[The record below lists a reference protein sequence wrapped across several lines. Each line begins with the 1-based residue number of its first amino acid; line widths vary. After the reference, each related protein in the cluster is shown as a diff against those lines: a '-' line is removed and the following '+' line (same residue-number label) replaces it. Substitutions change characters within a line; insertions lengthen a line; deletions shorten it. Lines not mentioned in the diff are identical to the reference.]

1 VLADIIEKMALS
13 GIQTTSEK
21 NTLRQRFATSLKVEV
36 ADDAQTLKK
45 YSRDTSIFERTPSLV
60 VYPKNADEVSSVVR
74 FVHDAKRNGENISI
88 AARSAGTDMS
98 GGPLTDSVA
107 MVFTKHMNHIGEISD
122 DLAVTEPGV
131 YYRDFDKATVAHN
144 GQILPSFP
152 ASREICALGGMISN
166 NSGGE
171 LTLEYGKTNRYV
183 RELDVVLSDGS
194 SATLRPLTQSELA
207 HKEAE
212 QTLEGAI
219 YREMHKLIENNAK
232 EIEQARPT
240 VTKNSAGYALWNVCD
255 SKQKTFDLTQL
266 VTGSQGTLAIITKA
280 KLGLVHK
287 KPHHAML
294 VIFLSDINILPEVVH
309 RVLKHNPE
317 SFESYD
323 DQTFRLAVRF
333 IPQIIGHLGI
343 TRMIRLGI
351 AFIPEIAMVFFGGVP
366 KLVLMAEFSDETPH
380 DALYRAGA
388 AEISLSGLAVRTKIA
403 KSETQAAKYWT
414 IRRESFALL
423 RKNLKGL
430 YAAPFIDDIV
440 VHPDD
445 YPKFLPELNQM
456 LSGYYLLYTIA
467 GHAGEGNFHIIPLM
481 DLAKPESRRAIME
494 LQPKVY
500 ELVAKYHGSIDGE
513 HNDGIIRT
521 PYLPMMFGDKM
532 CELFAQVKK
541 IFDPHNI
548 LNPGKKV
555 GGTIA
560 DIERSMLAR

>member
-1 VLADIIEKMALS
+1 MTFIGSRPISRSD
-13 GIQTTSEK
+13 
-21 NTLRQRFATSLKVEV
+21 TLRHRLATLLDVDA
-36 ADDAQTLKK
+36 ADDAETLQK
-45 YSRDTSIFERTPSLV
+45 YSRDTSIFERTPALV
-60 VYPKNADEVSSVVR
+60 VYPKNADDVSAVVR
-74 FVHDAKRNGENISI
+74 YVHEAKIHGDNISL

-107 MVFTKHMNHIGEISD
+107 MVFTKHMNHIGEIQT
-122 DLAVTEPGV
+122 DLAVAEPGV
-131 YYRDFDKATVAHN
+131 YYRDFEKATIAHN

-152 ASREICALGGMISN
+152 ASRELCALGGMIAN

-194 SATLRPLTQSELA
+194 RATLHPLSQNELE
-207 HKEAE
+207 KKKSE
-212 QTLEGAI
+212 QTLEGSI
-219 YREMHKLIENNAK
+219 YREIHELIKNNAE
-232 EIEQARPT
+232 EIEKARPT
-240 VTKNSAGYALWNVCD
+240 VAKNSAGYALWNVYD
-255 SKQKTFDLTQL
+255 KEQQTFDLTQL
-266 VTGSQGTLAIITKA
+266 IAGSQGTLALITKA
-280 KLGLVHK
+280 KIGLVHK
-287 KPHHAML
+287 KPHRAML
-294 VIFLSDINILPEVVH
+294 VIFLSDIDILPEVVH
-309 RVLKHNPE
+309 RVLKFNPE

-333 IPQIIGHLGI
+333 IPQIIGHFGIVQMLKLG
-343 TRMIRLGI
+343 L
-351 AFIPEIAMVFFGGVP
+351 AFVPEILMVLFGGVP

-380 DALYRAGA
+380 DALFQAEA
-388 AEISLSGLAVRTKIA
+388 AQKSLHGLAVRTKIA

-423 RKNLKGL
+423 RKNLRGL
-430 YAAPFIDDIV
+430 HAAPFIDDIV

-445 YPKFLPELNQM
+445 YPAFWPELNKL
-456 LSGYYLLYTIA
+456 LSNYNLLYTIA

-481 DLAKPESRRAIME
+481 DLTNPESKRAILE

-521 PYLPMMFGDKM
+521 PYLRIMFGEKM

-541 IFDPHNI
+541 IFDPLNI

-560 DIERSMLAR
+560 DIERSILRR